1 MNATKTTHVEF
12 EPGRTSQVSLMTLGN
27 QVSGELE
34 CKMRIQSANA
44 AFNSMQS
51 VWLKR
56 LSTSTETK
64 MRLYNSCV
72 KSRLLY
78 NAGVCTYTRVQL
90 DKIDAAHRRHL
101 RRLLGIY
108 YPEKIS
114 NPELYER
121 TESKP
126 ISVTITGLRWTML
139 GHTLRLPEDTPGN
152 KAIKQ
157 YYQRKVEQTDVPRKS
172 TNRGRVL
179 TTLPRLLQLD
189 LTRKLS
195 ARERNENFAITGL
208 KNGTDL
214 AILRR
219 KAENRDNW
227 RDSVK
232 LLVHKEQ
239 QLWNA
244 RDQKKKT
251 KRDELRAA
259 RHQERTQRQRTIQ
272 DYFGRRT

>member
-1 MNATKTTHVEF
+1 MYV
-12 EPGRTSQVSLMTLGN
+12 PSLVYVDKLCGF
-27 QVSGELE
+27 
-34 CKMRIQSANA
+34 KKKI
-44 AFNSMQS
+44 MQ
-51 VWLKR
+51 
-56 LSTSTETK
+56 
-64 MRLYNSCV
+64 N
-72 KSRLLY
+72 
-78 NAGVCTYTRVQL
+78 
-90 DKIDAAHRRHL
+90 
-101 RRLLGIY
+101 
-108 YPEKIS
+108 
-114 NPELYER
+114 
-121 TESKP
+121 KP
-126 ISVTITGLRWTML
+126 
-139 GHTLRLPEDTPGN
+139 N
-152 KAIKQ
+152 
-157 YYQRKVEQTDVPRKS
+157 
-172 TNRGRVL
+172 
-179 TTLPRLLQLD
+179 LQLD

>member
-1 MNATKTTHVEF
+1 MSQHDDQQIYTAKANCHCAACRAYTLENTLPQHFATYHMQMNATKTTHVEF

-152 KAIKQ
+152 KGFK
-157 YYQRKVEQTDVPRKS
+157 QTDQENPQIV
-172 TNRGRVL
+172 VEC
-179 TTLPRLLQLD
+179 LP
-189 LTRKLS
+189 
-195 ARERNENFAITGL
+195 
-208 KNGTDL
+208 
-214 AILRR
+214 
-219 KAENRDNW
+219 
-227 RDSVK
+227 
-232 LLVHKEQ
+232 H
-239 QLWNA
+239 
-244 RDQKKKT
+244 
-251 KRDELRAA
+251 
-259 RHQERTQRQRTIQ
+259 
-272 DYFGRRT
+272 

>member
-1 MNATKTTHVEF
+1 
-12 EPGRTSQVSLMTLGN
+12 
-27 QVSGELE
+27 
-34 CKMRIQSANA
+34 
-44 AFNSMQS
+44 
-51 VWLKR
+51 
-56 LSTSTETK
+56 
-64 MRLYNSCV
+64 
-72 KSRLLY
+72 
-78 NAGVCTYTRVQL
+78 
-90 DKIDAAHRRHL
+90 
-101 RRLLGIY
+101 
-108 YPEKIS
+108 
-114 NPELYER
+114 
-121 TESKP
+121 
-126 ISVTITGLRWTML
+126 ML

-232 LLVHKEQ
+232 ILVHKEQ